1 MYFKSKLFVLLVFG
15 IAVIAVGVLAAT
27 LSEDIF
33 PSSLEGISLTLV
45 EEESSDDEIAEGFSA
60 YYEGEEK
67 EIDVFFWRMRSAS
80 IAKSV
85 EQDLIPAIKEQYAS
99 MFDQVDWES
108 SKTAS
113 VAGYQSTAIRF
124 RVYLGGDYLDGGFIF
139 VAIKDYLILIQVFGY
154 EEKPSFSELERV
166 LEVFI
171 NKIPENSGSLPPSG
185 EEEPGNDGSE
195 YSTSEKFQEVK
206 NQDMVEKIY
215 EDQTNYKE
223 EYVEAY
229 EMIEGGIAQVV
240 IKDAKLDIRLEIQ
253 GNTAGKI
260 PKVNQG
266 DEVEVRLEIEND
278 SRYNL
283 ALAAGILY
291 PGYNAG
297 AFELEE
303 KKYTISFEWEGGLSS
318 LIGSFKTKLIGG
330 KFVVMPPGSKLYVYS
345 KVVPEQTGYLDVQ
358 GLIYYTTEKK
368 YQKYDIGF
376 LDEAPK
382 AYQESEVSE
391 TILVKEKPCNWW
403 PICL

>member
-1 MYFKSKLFVLLVFG
+1 MVFKSKLFVLLAFG
-15 IAVIAVGVLAAT
+15 IAVLAAGVLAAT

-33 PSSLEGISLTLV
+33 PSSLEGISLTSV
-45 EEESSDDEIAEGFSA
+45 EEELSDDEIAEGFSA
-60 YYEGEEK
+60 YYESEEK

-85 EQDLIPAIKEQYAS
+85 EQDLIPAIKEEYALL
-99 MFDQVDWES
+99 FDEVDWES

-139 VAIKDYLILIQVFGY
+139 AAVKDYLILIQAFGY
-154 EEKPSFSELERV
+154 EKPSFSELERV
-166 LEVFI
+166 LEIFI
-171 NKIPENSGSLPPSG
+171 NKIPENGSPLPPPG
-185 EEEPGNDGSE
+185 EQEEEYE
-195 YSTSEKFQEVK
+195 YWTSEKFQEVK

-215 EDQTNYKE
+215 EDQNSYKE
-223 EYVEAY
+223 EFVEAY
-229 EMIEGGIAQVV
+229 EMIEGGIAHVI
-240 IKDAKLDIRLEIQ
+240 IKDAKLDVKLEVQ

-260 PKVNQG
+260 PKVNEG

-283 ALAAGILY
+283 ALVAGIFY
-291 PGYNAG
+291 PGYDAG
-297 AFELEE
+297 VFELEE
-303 KKYTISFEWEGGLSS
+303 KKYTISFEWDGGLSS

-368 YQKYDIGF
+368 YQEYDIGF

-391 TILVKEKPCNWW
+391 TILVEQRPCDWW